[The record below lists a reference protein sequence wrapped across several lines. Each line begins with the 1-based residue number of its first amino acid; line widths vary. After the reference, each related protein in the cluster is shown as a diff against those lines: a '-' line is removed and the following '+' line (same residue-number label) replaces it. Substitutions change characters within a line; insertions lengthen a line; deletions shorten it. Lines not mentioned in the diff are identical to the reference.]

1 MLRYELLAGAQVTT
15 LGCVPTS
22 VDVPPNKQ
30 VCDFSLGV
38 AHAYARDAI
47 PGWRLLEVLLPYP
60 PPEEIDGYAR
70 FFGRSPRF
78 GGGALALCFPSELL
92 GRPLRRVDAKLASLL
107 EQVVAGS
114 LAKLPQAPGFAARV
128 RHELSRALQDG
139 QATLAQIATRMGIT
153 PRTLQRRLADEA
165 TTFQIMLDDCR
176 RDLALPL
183 LAGAELTLQEVAF
196 ALGFSE
202 PSAFHRAF
210 RPWTGTTPGEYRG
223 RSKSGDGEWI
233 QLSGPGIHRAKP
245 ALPNRRT
252 SMHRRPRR
260 LITGPGRR
268 ALGVC
273 LSVGLSMGF
282 GASWSGAS
290 AAQPDGPARASG
302 SPAAAVAASNEFGFA
317 LYARLKADQG
327 PGNLICSPI
336 SASIALT
343 MAWAGARGRPGGRWP
358 APWPWAQPARRRSTA
373 PLRPCSAPSTNATTT
388 ATTSRCTWPIDVGAE
403 GSRLRPGLSP
413 AAWRADGAPLE
424 SVDFEHATEQAR
436 VAINRWAATETHD
449 RIREILGPGLSDGRH
464 AAGAH
469 ERGLPEGEV
478 SLSVREG
485 PDGRWSL
492 HDGGG
497 QD

>member
-1 MLRYELLAGAQVTT
+1 MEADTFGIFSYLAVTSATSRQAFERVCRYFTLVTDMLRYELLAGAQVTT

-183 LAGAELTLQEVAF
+183 LAGAELTL
-196 ALGFSE
+196 
-202 PSAFHRAF
+202 P
-210 RPWTGTTPGEYRG
+210 
-223 RSKSGDGEWI
+223 RS
-233 QLSGPGIHRAKP
+233 
-245 ALPNRRT
+245 
-252 SMHRRPRR
+252 
-260 LITGPGRR
+260 
-268 ALGVC
+268 C
-273 LSVGLSMGF
+273 
-282 GASWSGAS
+282 
-290 AAQPDGPARASG
+290 
-302 SPAAAVAASNEFGFA
+302 
-317 LYARLKADQG
+317 
-327 PGNLICSPI
+327 
-336 SASIALT
+336 
-343 MAWAGARGRPGGRWP
+343 
-358 APWPWAQPARRRSTA
+358 
-373 PLRPCSAPSTNATTT
+373 
-388 ATTSRCTWPIDVGAE
+388 
-403 GSRLRPGLSP
+403 LRPGFLGAVGVSSGFSP
-413 AAWRADGAPLE
+413 LDGHDARRIPRP
-424 SVDFEHATEQAR
+424 FEIRRRRMDSAQRPGDSSGKARPTE
-436 VAINRWAATETHD
+436 
-449 RIREILGPGLSDGRH
+449 P
-464 AAGAH
+464 
-469 ERGLPEGEV
+469 
-478 SLSVREG
+478 
-485 PDGRWSL
+485 
-492 HDGGG
+492 
-497 QD
+497 